1 VLRRTDRAAPRCAG
15 RRETLVVRAERR
27 AERGI
32 DADIDDGNAGTDAGT
47 DHGIDVRINDDIDF
61 IHNRH
66 TAAPRSVRGG
76 GSLAEAA
83 GGAARAE

>member
-1 VLRRTDRAAPRCAG
+1 VLRRTERAASRCAG
-15 RRETLVVRAERR
+15 RRETLVCRAERR

-32 DADIDDGNAGTDAGT
+32 DADIDHIDAGI
-47 DHGIDVRINDDIDF
+47 DHGIDVRINDDIAF